1 MPTKKPKAL
10 KKSSTKKIVVKKKP
24 VPKKPKRAVR
34 KKTTVQK
41 PKKTVK
47 PKIVQPIPI
56 EEIALTTPAIPHA
69 PTPTITIQPQ
79 NKSILWLAVVG
90 VTLIIGILWLYSLQF
105 TLPKVS
111 NSGPTFNEANPQV
124 DEFVGTVENDWSDF
138 QNNVGEFENLIDDEL
153 DNKNTN
159 TPPPTDEQL
168 ENLFSDI
175 N

>member
-10 KKSSTKKIVVKKKP
+10 KKTSTKKIVAKKKATT
-24 VPKKPKRAVR
+24 KKLKHTVR

-41 PKKTVK
+41 PKIVPPVPTDEIE
-47 PKIVQPIPI
+47 KIAP
-56 EEIALTTPAIPHA
+56 TTSAIPVA
-69 PTPTITIQPQ
+69 PTPTIAIQPP
-79 NKSILWLAVVG
+79 NKSMLWLAVVG

-105 TLPKVS
+105 TLPKIS

-124 DEFVGTVENDWSDF
+124 DEFVDTVENDWSDF
-138 QNNVGEFENLIDDEL
+138 QDNVGEFENLIDDEL
-153 DNKNTN
+153 DNKNTS
-159 TPPPTDEQL
+159 TTPPTDEQL